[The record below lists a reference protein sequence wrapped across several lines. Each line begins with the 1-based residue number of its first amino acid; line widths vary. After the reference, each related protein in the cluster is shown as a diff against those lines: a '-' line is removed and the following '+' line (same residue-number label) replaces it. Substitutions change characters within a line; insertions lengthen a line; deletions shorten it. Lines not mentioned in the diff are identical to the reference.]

1 VKSLRVQRRLDRGA
15 SHRALRM
22 PQRVLH
28 QVMVT
33 FGREI
38 RAQLTNFMLK
48 AKNLERRV
56 LVQRP
61 PNTGFALAARASA
74 VRAMHFL
81 GVGRALRC

>member
-1 VKSLRVQRRLDRGA
+1 MQRSLDRGA
-15 SHRALRM
+15 SHGALRT

-48 AKNLERRV
+48 ANNLERR
-56 LVQRP
+56 
-61 PNTGFALAARASA
+61 A
-74 VRAMHFL
+74 
-81 GVGRALRC
+81 